1 MAEEFISAFQDL
13 RKEDSNDEK
22 SVDFVRSY
30 YDNSLI
36 SFEFCSTLQ
45 RRLNTANDNG
55 PPLPFSHNFFSDDLS
70 RLISDHFM
78 MLDTLKPISDDLI
91 KELNSINLF
100 RKVLI
105 DHFNND
111 LKFVGKI
118 IY

>member
-1 MAEEFISAFQDL
+1 MAEEFILAFQDL
-13 RKEDSNDEK
+13 RKEDSNNEK

-70 RLISDHFM
+70 RLVSDTSWCWIRWNR
-78 MLDTLKPISDDLI
+78 LVSA
-91 KELNSINLF
+91 
-100 RKVLI
+100 
-105 DHFNND
+105 
-111 LKFVGKI
+111 
-118 IY
+118 